1 MRFEV
6 IGVQFDQA
14 GHDHVAGG
22 IPAARGSVALANF
35 RDTAVGKGDP
45 AVLDHAVGQNDPG
58 VADDGVGTGRSHV
71 NVLSSSG

>member
-22 IPAARGSVALANF
+22 VLAARGGVALAVF
-35 RDTAVGKGDP
+35 GDTAIRKSDP
-45 AVLDHAVGQNDPG
+45 AALDHAVRQHDPR
-58 VADDGVGTGRSHV
+58 VADDGV
-71 NVLSSSG
+71 